1 MPSNLLITGGAGYIG
16 SHVVFGA
23 LDAGIDVTVVDDLST
38 GHRASLPSD
47 VHFVEGNVGDR
58 AFIEGVLQQVKP
70 TTVLHFA
77 GSIIVP
83 ESITNP
89 IKYYANNTSASLT
102 LIEACIQSGSVS
114 EFIFSSTAAI
124 YGIPEGGVATEETAA
139 NPINP
144 YGRSKW
150 MTEQILSDAY
160 EAHGLNYAVLRY
172 FNVAGADPQQ
182 RTGQYSRDATHLI
195 KKVCQAALGTNPN
208 VQIYGTDYDTPDG
221 TCVRDF
227 IHVADLADAHLKVI
241 ELLRRTGQPHT
252 LNCGN
257 GVGYSVRQVIAA
269 LESEIGR
276 SIPVIEAARRAGD
289 PPKVVADAS
298 NLRTLTSW
306 QPKFTDLQ
314 AIVGSALRWEE
325 RIMRP

>member
-23 LDAGIDVTVVDDLST
+23 LDAGNKVTVVDDLST
-38 GHRASLPSD
+38 GHRACLPSD
-47 VHFVEGNVGDR
+47 VHFVEGDVGDK
-58 AFIEGVLQQVKP
+58 AFIDEVLRQVEP

-83 ESITNP
+83 ESIANP

-102 LIEACIQSGSVS
+102 LIEACVQSGSVS

-124 YGIPEGGVATEETAA
+124 YGMPAGGVATEGTEA

-150 MTEQILSDAY
+150 MTEQILSDTYKAY
-160 EAHGLNYAVLRY
+160 GLNYAVLRY
-172 FNVAGADPQQ
+172 FNVAGADPQK
-182 RTGQYSRDATHLI
+182 RTGQFSPDATHLI
-195 KKVCQAALGTNPN
+195 KKACQAALGTNPN
-208 VQIYGTDYDTPDG
+208 MRIFGTDYDTPDG

-227 IHVADLADAHLKVI
+227 IHVSDLADAHLKVI
-241 ELLRRTGQPHT
+241 DLLRRSGHPHT

-257 GVGYSVRQVIAA
+257 GAGYSVRQVIAA
-269 LESEIGR
+269 VEAEVGHT
-276 SIPVIEAARRAGD
+276 IPVVEAGRREGD
-289 PPKVVADAS
+289 PPKLIADAS
-298 NLRTLTSW
+298 KLQSLTRW
-306 QPKFTDLQ
+306 RPKFTDL
-314 AIVGSALRWEE
+314 ASIVRSALEWEE
-325 RIMRP
+325 RL